1 MEVEVKNFW
10 NNCQIKLASEFYMNW
25 KININPTWNC
35 RYTYL
40 KDASSIT
47 KICKKIWQFTYINI
61 IHKVQGKIKT
71 VLDLKKIT
79 LVFRKQSAAKVL
91 FSPKMHFFFSNH
103 FLIRN
108 ILPRISTFSYP
119 PPKSLSKC
127 TSSYNKPIV
136 AMM

>member
-91 FSPKMHFFFSNH
+91 FSPKMHFFFRITFWSEIYCLG
-103 FLIRN
+103 FLLSH
-108 ILPRISTFSYP
+108 ILPRNLCRNAHLHTIN
-119 PPKSLSKC
+119 L
-127 TSSYNKPIV
+127 
-136 AMM
+136 